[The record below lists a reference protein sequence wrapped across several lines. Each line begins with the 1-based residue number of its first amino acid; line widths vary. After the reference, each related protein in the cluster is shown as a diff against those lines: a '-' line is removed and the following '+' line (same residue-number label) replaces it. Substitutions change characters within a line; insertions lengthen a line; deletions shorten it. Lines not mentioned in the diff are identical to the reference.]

1 MNQKGYINDELK
13 NVWIRMV
20 GFRNTLVHDYVE
32 IDRKIVFD
40 TLQNNLDDFK
50 QIEKALACFPTS
62 ANQLILNFISTGN
75 ATENY

>member
-1 MNQKGYINDELK
+1 
-13 NVWIRMV
+13 MV